1 MEEIHTKMAD
11 EEYEEPVV
19 YASLS
24 SRPEER
30 NVFKEQDPFLKG
42 WDILKGLNGLDQN
55 FRRRTNRNFEKAQQ
69 DVNVADATNSMR
81 PYAQDTM
88 KPYLDSASANPK
100 GQGAESKQLNPG
112 LVYRNG
118 YGIFDVI
125 TPPYNLYELAN
136 FYDTSFANHAA
147 IDAKVENIVGLGYS
161 FVPTDRTMLSFEI
174 GRAHV

>member
-55 FRRRTNRNFEKAQQ
+55 FRRRTNRNVEKAQQ
-69 DVNVADATNSMR
+69 DINVADATNSMR

-100 GQGAESKQLNPG
+100 GQQGAESKQL
-112 LVYRNG
+112 
-118 YGIFDVI
+118 
-125 TPPYNLYELAN
+125 
-136 FYDTSFANHAA
+136 
-147 IDAKVENIVGLGYS
+147 K
-161 FVPTDRTMLSFEI
+161 DRKSTRLNSS
-174 GRAHV
+174 H